1 MLFVC
6 LAQKRPYYHRES
18 SGFVPRKYLEK
29 QNAPQNDEED
39 PFGQMYR
46 RLYFKEEEV
55 DTREHSEKV
64 KDKFAEAGNDTRNA
78 NQFVKFVNAHIQNK
92 VTQLEKVKEAQRKF
106 EQELNMFNSQTDFS
120 VQEQAKESEVSSD
133 VENALIMRQLSAMIN
148 KYGIEKM
155 SKALDQ
161 MMTGRQ

>member
-6 LAQKRPYYHRES
+6 LLQKRPYYLH
-18 SGFVPRKYLEK
+18 SGKDSVPRKYLEK
-29 QNAPQNDEED
+29 QDTSQNDED
-39 PFGQMYR
+39 PFGPTFR
-46 RLYFKEEEV
+46 KLYFKEEEI

-92 VTQLEKVKEAQRKF
+92 VSHLEKIKEAQRKF
-106 EQELNMFNSQTDFS
+106 EEELNMFSSGTDVP
-120 VQEQAKESEVSSD
+120 VQKQSKQDNTNSD
-133 VENALIMRQLSAMIN
+133 VENALIIRQLSAMIN

-161 MMTGRQ
+161 ILAGKQ

>member
-6 LAQKRPYYHRES
+6 LVQKRPYYYHKGRD
-18 SGFVPRKYLEK
+18 FVPRKYLEK
-29 QNAPQNDEED
+29 QNAPQNDED
-39 PFGQMYR
+39 PLGPMYR
-46 RLYFKEEEV
+46 RLYFREEET
-55 DTREHSEKV
+55 DTRENSEKI

-106 EQELNMFNSQTDFS
+106 EQELNLFNSQTDFS
-120 VQEQAKESEVSSD
+120 MPEQAKENEANSD

-148 KYGIEKM
+148 KYGIDKM

-161 MMTGRQ
+161 MMSGKQ

>member
-1 MLFVC
+1 M
-6 LAQKRPYYHRES
+6 
-18 SGFVPRKYLEK
+18 PRKYLEK
-29 QNAPQNDEED
+29 QDMPQNDED
-39 PFGQMYR
+39 PFGPTFR
-46 RLYFKEEEV
+46 KLYFKEEEV

-92 VTQLEKVKEAQRKF
+92 VSHLEKIKEAQRKF
-106 EQELNMFNSQTDFS
+106 EEELNMFSSGTDVS
-120 VQEQAKESEVSSD
+120 VQEQSKQDNTNSD
-133 VENALIMRQLSAMIN
+133 VENALIIRQLSAMIN

-161 MMTGRQ
+161 MLTGKQ

>member
-1 MLFVC
+1 M
-6 LAQKRPYYHRES
+6 
-18 SGFVPRKYLEK
+18 PRKYLEK
-29 QNAPQNDEED
+29 QDTSQNDED
-39 PFGQMYR
+39 PFGPTFR
-46 RLYFKEEEV
+46 KLYFKEEEI

-92 VTQLEKVKEAQRKF
+92 VSHLEKIKEAQRKF
-106 EQELNMFNSQTDFS
+106 EEELNMFSSGTDVP
-120 VQEQAKESEVSSD
+120 VQKQSKQDNTNSD
-133 VENALIMRQLSAMIN
+133 VENALIIRQLSAMIN

-161 MMTGRQ
+161 ILAGKQ